1 MTQAKSR
8 YAICI
13 RVDGAE
19 DLEVRKVY
27 RVLPDESAA
36 MREHLRVVDESGED
50 YLYPAAWF
58 IFVEVPEDAEPALTG
73 ASPGAAPRGL

>member
-1 MTQAKSR
+1 MTAKSR
-8 YAICI
+8 YVICV
-13 RVDGAE
+13 RADEVE

-36 MREHLRVVDESGED
+36 VREHLRVVDESGED

-58 IFVEVPEDAEPALTG
+58 VFIEIPEDAEPALTG
-73 ASPGAAPRGL
+73 ASLGATPRGR